1 MSSTKIKVSL
11 EKYPFPPSMTEHM
24 HTHTHLS
31 TVIIQHLL
39 KQNSQQELWMNKGRR
54 GWWASQ
60 RKVSEKNVGK
70 HEGEKISPLSEEKKG
85 K

>member
-24 HTHTHLS
+24 YTHLS
-31 TVIIQHLL
+31 TVIIHHLL